1 MVAKN
6 FVIGSCTETLEMDE
20 EGRFILSHSDIEV
33 APSFLTR
40 EQASAW
46 FAKHYPDKSLGDVIS
61 QAREW
66 FASRRDNLSAV
77 NKKGSTE

>member
-6 FVIGSCTETLEMDE
+6 FVIGSCTESLEMDE
-20 EGRFILSHSDIEV
+20 DGRFILTHSDIEV
-33 APSFLTR
+33 APSVLSR

-46 FAKHYPDKSLGDVIS
+46 FAKHYSDRSLGDVIS

-66 FASRRDNLSAV
+66 FASRRDNLSMT
-77 NKKGSTE
+77 NE

>member
-1 MVAKN
+1 MVMVTKN
-6 FVIGSCTETLEMDE
+6 FIIGSCTESLEMDE

-46 FAKHYPDKSLGDVIS
+46 CAKHSPHRSPPAEIYAILTKTS
-61 QAREW
+61 REP
-66 FASRRDNLSAV
+66 AI
-77 NKKGSTE
+77 